1 MITRAD
7 LATIW
12 LLGDPVAHSLS
23 PLIQNAALQELGQ
36 KALYLAARVG
46 AEDFLTV
53 VEALPKMGALG
64 ANVTVPHKVL
74 ALRAC
79 RTLSPRAAAIG
90 AVNTLRFSADGTL
103 GDNTDGVGW
112 WRSLSEIRK
121 GREFER
127 ALVIGAGGAS
137 RAVCHTL
144 LEQGLFE
151 LCLFNRTADRA
162 EELAHALRQ
171 NHPDAHIE
179 CRSLSKFAAEVGEQ
193 SLVVQTTSLGLHG
206 EGSPVE
212 LPGTLPTGVLLS
224 ELIYGRVTP
233 LMKAWREQGGEA
245 VDGLGMLVGQAAE
258 ALAVWLQRPPSEIP
272 YEVMLGAARKRLA
285 EKAGPQS

>member
-1 MITRAD
+1 MIKRSD

-23 PLIQNAALQELGQ
+23 PLIQNAALQELGE
-36 KALYLAARVG
+36 KAVYLAARVV
-46 AEDFLTV
+46 AEDFLGV

-74 ALRAC
+74 ALQAC
-79 RTLSPRAAAIG
+79 HALSPRAAAIG
-90 AVNTLRFSADGTL
+90 AVNTLRFSAEGTL

-112 WRSLSEIRK
+112 WRSLTEARR
-121 GREFER
+121 GRDFER

-144 LEQGLFE
+144 LEQGLPT
-151 LCLFNRTADRA
+151 LCLFNRTVEKA
-162 EELAHALRQ
+162 EELAEALRQ
-171 NHPDAHIE
+171 NHPAARIE
-179 CRSLSKFAAEVGEQ
+179 CRSLSAFAGEIVEKC
-193 SLVVQTTSLGLHG
+193 LVVQTTSVGLHG
-206 EGSPVE
+206 EGPPVE
-212 LPGTLPTGVLLS
+212 LSDTLPAGVLLS

-233 LMKAWREQGGEA
+233 LMKAWREHGGEA

-258 ALAVWLQRPPSEIP
+258 ALAMWLQRPPADIP
-272 YEVMLGAARKRLA
+272 YEIMLGAARKRLSD
-285 EKAGPQS
+285 KGGQ